1 MRVIRLAAAAAS
13 VALIG
18 TLVSVL
24 PASAAATCDPSASIN
39 AQMNSSDAGLSCPP
53 SPTAENTVGK
63 GDSGTKTGKSG
74 SGVKPACVWVPKPD
88 YPGGGGGQVE
98 GKGGHWY
105 QKFCSFGAYKTLAD
119 FQRALGNFDVMNTQ
133 QTNMLRRAGLEVRY
147 FTTPPPAPRRTP
159 QQVMASIVD
168 SLPIPDTF
176 IAVNPVPAKQVVSF
190 PTWVWLTDANG
201 QFVPDRYGQKSKT
214 IAIEGYQLQWQIVPQ
229 LTVAPGDGGTEQ
241 ACDGAG
247 LPWSAAVDGD
257 PGACTVTYD
266 RSGQYTLSASVGWTV
281 QWWLGGA
288 RQGDITGPTKT
299 ATRPVT
305 VLEIQALTR

>member
-1 MRVIRLAAAAAS
+1 
-13 VALIG
+13 
-18 TLVSVL
+18 
-24 PASAAATCDPSASIN
+24 
-39 AQMNSSDAGLSCPP
+39 
-53 SPTAENTVGK
+53 
-63 GDSGTKTGKSG
+63 
-74 SGVKPACVWVPKPD
+74 VWVPKPG
-88 YPGGGGGQVE
+88 YQPGAGQKAE
-98 GKGGHWY
+98 GDGGHWY
-105 QKFCSFGAYKTLAD
+105 MKFCSFAKYNTLAD
-119 FQRALGNFDVMNTQ
+119 FETEMGSWDVMNARGA
-133 QTNMLRRAGLEVRY
+133 NLIRRAGLEIH
-147 FTTPPPAPRRTP
+147 FFATPPAAPRRTP
-159 QQVMASIVD
+159 EQVMASIVD
-168 SLPIPDTF
+168 SLPFPDTF
-176 IAVNPVPAKQVVSF
+176 ISVNPVATKQVVSF

-201 QFVPDRYGQKSKT
+201 QYVPDRYGQKSKT

-229 LTVAPGDGGTEQ
+229 LTVTPGDGGAEQ

-247 LPWSAAVDGD
+247 VPWSAAADGD